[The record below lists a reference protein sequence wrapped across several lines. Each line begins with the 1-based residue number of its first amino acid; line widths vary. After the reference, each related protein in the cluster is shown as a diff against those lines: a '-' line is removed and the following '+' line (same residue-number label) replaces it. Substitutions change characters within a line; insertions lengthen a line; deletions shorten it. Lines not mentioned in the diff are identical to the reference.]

1 MPKNLTDLE
10 SNLYAQVRNHRKVG
24 DNLLEAVNSRNRER
38 IAEKESDERMA
49 RMRNKLII
57 VGIFAVGALVAY
69 FYYKATF
76 GMF

>member
-1 MPKNLTDLE
+1 MSKNLTELE
-10 SNLYAQVRNHRKVG
+10 SRLYEQVKNHRKVG
-24 DNLLEAVNSRNRER
+24 DDLVNAVNSRNQSRV
-38 IAEKESDERMA
+38 AEQESDERMS